1 MGNVEYVDISRY
13 SQQPGIQELKRYFV
27 NHSPNPGHFEW
38 WCFQR
43 IFVLKYFC
51 EERKLN
57 RVFHM
62 DSDNIM
68 LYDVNTYPYQEE
80 NAYQI
85 MHNYE
90 TWRIGNSV
98 HAGVVS
104 LNMCNAFMKL
114 YKEVYINKLHNYYVS
129 GKIEQYRQGKRGD
142 GVSDMTFYYILQ
154 KEGRIKAQDL
164 SIPMIIGG
172 KKYVFLNNVN
182 TGEGYASSDQYEMAG
197 DIIKIIK
204 NREGE
209 YMIYDKIHKEY
220 HIIYNIHFQG
230 IGKRYLELGGEPWV
244 QNKSIRNP
252 VVENH
257 FFTTYEKMRK
267 LFTHFNIEYVASGGT
282 FIGAVRDGAFIAWDY
297 DMDFCVDYKYKDVM
311 WSESFRQFSKKLQL
325 DVRHYVAPDTPWNGA
340 PYGDSVISGLKIS
353 DAGHWDIGQIDIFFM
368 SNAIDDN
375 IYYIGDNGRPN
386 RWAEQTF
393 LKDKLRPLVWLPMRF
408 FGCNPVK
415 TIYVP
420 CTREYKSELARQWG
434 DYMTPPKQFY
444 NAYMNDKIV
453 YSY

>member
-1 MGNVEYVDISRY
+1 MLYIIVICIVCIMVWILFRYAKDGTDRLSVVVVHNHYKKYLERAIDITSKTNHVILIGDEEVRHLGNMGNVEYVDISRY
-13 SQQPGIQELKRYFV
+13 SQKREIQELRKYFV
-27 NHSPNPGHFEW
+27 NQSPNPGHFEW

-51 EERKLN
+51 EERKLK

-104 LNMCNAFMKL
+104 LDMCNAFMQL
-114 YKEVYINKLHNYYVS
+114 YKEIYINKVHNYYVS
-129 GKIEQYRQGKRGD
+129 GKIEQYKNGKRGD

-164 SIPMIIGG
+164 SIPMKIGG

-182 TGEGYASSDQYEMAG
+182 TAEGYASSDQYEKAG

-209 YMIYDKIHKEY
+209 YMIYDKIHNEY

-230 IGKRYLELGGEPWV
+230 IGKRYLELEGEPWV
-244 QNKSIRNP
+244 QQTNLNRNI
-252 VVENH
+252 
-257 FFTTYEKMRK
+257 K
-267 LFTHFNIEYVASGGT
+267 L
-282 FIGAVRDGAFIAWDY
+282 
-297 DMDFCVDYKYKDVM
+297 
-311 WSESFRQFSKKLQL
+311 L
-325 DVRHYVAPDTPWNGA
+325 
-340 PYGDSVISGLKIS
+340 
-353 DAGHWDIGQIDIFFM
+353 
-368 SNAIDDN
+368 
-375 IYYIGDNGRPN
+375 
-386 RWAEQTF
+386 
-393 LKDKLRPLVWLPMRF
+393 
-408 FGCNPVK
+408 
-415 TIYVP
+415 
-420 CTREYKSELARQWG
+420 
-434 DYMTPPKQFY
+434 
-444 NAYMNDKIV
+444 
-453 YSY
+453 